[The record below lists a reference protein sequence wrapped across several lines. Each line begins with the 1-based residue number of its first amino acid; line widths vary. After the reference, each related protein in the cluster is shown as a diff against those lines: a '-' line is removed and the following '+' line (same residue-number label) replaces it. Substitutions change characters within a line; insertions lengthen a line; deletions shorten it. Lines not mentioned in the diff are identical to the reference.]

1 MAFGRYVME
10 GAVGWETVFLV
21 GSPLCNP
28 TIFRFSELH
37 PGAVWQWRQDSNF
50 DGEQRAQS
58 SAPCPMIYPGCRLA
72 NSIRPAFPK
81 TDTLHRCLPTSPLVC
96 RLLLLLFHGAHRGD
110 AQALMVDALADKRL
124 YEQVFA
130 HFEGIPRCA
139 ANHQVLIII
148 PQILKQVILP
158 LLPHAHDHRR
168 EHQHQADK
176 REDHRKHDVRG
187 PREKVVFVPVVMHV
201 GGSGEADFFVFVVED
216 HGYVFQHCGTELE
229 VVGFLQVCC
238 GGDGERAGV
247 VVLLQVGE
255 GGDF

>member
-124 YEQVFA
+124 YEQELARMRKENAFLEDQARGRHVF
-130 HFEGIPRCA
+130 PRRLFC
-139 ANHQVLIII
+139 
-148 PQILKQVILP
+148 LP
-158 LLPHAHDHRR
+158 RLLCLFA
-168 EHQHQADK
+168 
-176 REDHRKHDVRG
+176 
-187 PREKVVFVPVVMHV
+187 
-201 GGSGEADFFVFVVED
+201 
-216 HGYVFQHCGTELE
+216 C
-229 VVGFLQVCC
+229 FLSCVHS
-238 GGDGERAGV
+238 
-247 VVLLQVGE
+247 
-255 GGDF
+255 